1 MMAPDR
7 MDGGASVPHEPQ
19 ESAIPT
25 VPGEKAAMVEAMFD
39 RIAGRY
45 DTMNDLMTFGMHRL
59 WKDATLRSLGGRRH
73 AQVLDVATGTG
84 DLALAL
90 ATGSRTARVVGLDF
104 SARMLAQAA
113 IRGRAAP
120 ATATERLTWI
130 RGDALAL
137 PFADSAFSAATS
149 AFALRNVADLGQ
161 MFREL
166 ARVLGPGGRVALLDL
181 VPIPDP
187 PPWTRL
193 AQFHLQ
199 QVVPRAGK
207 LLAGDTAAYIYLP
220 TSIGT
225 IPPLPE
231 IARMVA
237 DAGFTDVR
245 QRLFGAGTVALIT
258 GTRR

>member
-1 MMAPDR
+1 VTRQQDSAEVAATI
-7 MDGGASVPHEPQ
+7 ASN
-19 ESAIPT
+19 
-25 VPGEKAAMVEAMFD
+25 KATQVEGMFD

-45 DTMNDLMTFGMHRL
+45 DLMNDVMTVGMHRL
-59 WKDATLRSLGGRRH
+59 WKAATLRALGNRRH
-73 AQVLDVATGTG
+73 ATVLDVATGTG

-90 ATGSRTARVVGLDF
+90 AASSRTARVVGLDF
-104 SARMLAQAA
+104 SAQMLARADLRANAA
-113 IRGRAAP
+113 RAAHQG
-120 ATATERLTWI
+120 RLTFT
-130 RGDALAL
+130 RGDALRL
-137 PFADSAFSAATS
+137 PFADRAFAAATS

-193 AQFHLQ
+193 AQFHLRR
-199 QVVPRAGK
+199 VVPRVGG
-207 LLAGDTAAYIYLP
+207 LLAGDAAAYIYLP
-220 TSIGT
+220 ASVGT
-225 IPPLPE
+225 IPLLPT
-231 IARMVA
+231 IVQMVA

-245 QRLFGAGTVALIT
+245 ARLFGLGTVALIS

>member
-1 MMAPDR
+1 MTTR
-7 MDGGASVPHEPQ
+7 IGHNKGASVPQ
-19 ESAIPT
+19 NVTIPT
-25 VPGEKAAMVEAMFD
+25 VPSEKAAMVEAMFD

-45 DTMNDLMTFGMHRL
+45 DTMNDAMTFGMHRL
-59 WKDATLRSLGGRRH
+59 WKRATLRSLGGRRH

-90 ATGSRTARVVGLDF
+90 AAGSRTARVVGLDF
-104 SARMLAQAA
+104 SAQMLARAA
-113 IRGRAAP
+113 ARGRTIP
-120 ATATERLTWI
+120 ATATNRLTWT

-149 AFALRNVADLGQ
+149 AFALRNVADVGKLFQELG
-161 MFREL
+161 
-166 ARVLGPGGRVALLDL
+166 RVRGRGGRVALLDL

-187 PPWTRL
+187 PIWTRL

-199 QVVPRAGK
+199 QVVPRAGRF
-207 LLAGDTAAYIYLP
+207 LAGETAAYIYLP

-225 IPPLPE
+225 IPPLPA

-237 DAGFTDVR
+237 DAGFIDVR

>member
-1 MMAPDR
+1 
-7 MDGGASVPHEPQ
+7 VPQKAQQPI
-19 ESAIPT
+19 IPT

-39 RIAGRY
+39 RIAGHY
-45 DTMNDLMTFGMHRL
+45 DTMNDVMTFGMHRL
-59 WKDATLRSLGGRRH
+59 WKDATLRSLGRQRH

-90 ATGSRTARVVGLDF
+90 ATRSRTARVVGLDF
-104 SARMLAQAA
+104 SAQMLAQAA
-113 IRGRAAP
+113 ARGRSTP
-120 ATATERLTWI
+120 ATERLTWL

-137 PFADSAFSAATS
+137 PFADKSFSAATS
-149 AFALRNVADLGQ
+149 AFALRNVADLRQ

-181 VPIPDP
+181 VPIPNP

-207 LLAGDTAAYIYLP
+207 FLAGDSAAYIYLP

-231 IARMVA
+231 IVRMVGE
-237 DAGFTDVR
+237 AGFSDVR